1 MLIFPGCGKLAGGC
15 GAVGDAEEARGA
27 CGQCGAAAAPLA
39 CGWADLP
46 AFLGTA
52 VPALELSGMGTRVP
66 GPVPSADVLLD
77 GRASQWQI
85 VLKSHFSGE
94 SCN

>member
-1 MLIFPGCGKLAGGC
+1 MALAGGVGWRHRRGC
-15 GAVGDAEEARGA
+15 GSTPGPWL
-27 CGQCGAAAAPLA
+27 GQTCL
-39 CGWADLP
+39 
-46 AFLGTA
+46 AFLGMA

-77 GRASQWQI
+77 GRVSQWQI